1 MHVPDKSVEP
11 AAFSYSNARGARIVE
26 RRRSQSSHW
35 STKTARLP
43 GEGPVGAVNVT
54 KTLPQCRTLHPPKTR
69 SKNAPVALL
78 APPAAMPGML
88 LREATVS
95 AHGTESELRD
105 RKFSESNL
113 RRSPCVI
120 AHIVPTALPPM

>member
-54 KTLPQCRTLHPPKTR
+54 KTLPQCRTLHPSKAR
-69 SKNAPVALL
+69 LKNALRAFL

-88 LREATVS
+88 LRKATVS
-95 AHGTESELRD
+95 AL
-105 RKFSESNL
+105 
-113 RRSPCVI
+113 
-120 AHIVPTALPPM
+120 A